1 MPLQILLFTLVRR
14 TNLKQQIESTARN
27 IYYAKFRFS
36 H

>member
-27 IYYAKFRFS
+27 IILCQI
-36 H
+36 